1 MKVCYNKLWKLLIDK
16 GMKKSQLR
24 VAVVASK
31 SAFAK
36 LGKNENVTLPVLL
49 EICEYLNCDFGDI
62 MEALPDKVNK
72 ECE

>member
-1 MKVCYNKLWKLLIDK
+1 
-16 GMKKSQLR
+16 MKKGKLR
-24 VAVVASK
+24 EAIGASK
-31 SAFAK
+31 STFAK
-36 LGKNENVTLPVLL
+36 LGKNENVLL

>member
-1 MKVCYNKLWKLLIDK
+1 MRVSYNKLWKLLIDK
-16 GMKKSQLR
+16 NMKKGELR
-24 VAVVASK
+24 DVIGASK
-31 SAFAK
+31 STFAK

-62 MEALPDKVNK
+62 METLPDKVNK